1 LSERTHDVIPDTDL
15 RYLRADCRHNPGDL
29 MTEHRRRR
37 NEIVSG
43 EEQICMTQPGSLYVY
58 ENFAPNG
65 LSDLHILKIKP
76 TTDSVE
82 HKRLHERSPYNRFEP
97 MMPEK

>member
-1 LSERTHDVIPDTDL
+1 MIPDADL
-15 RYLRADCRHNPGDL
+15 PHLGADCRHDPGDL
-29 MTEHRRRR
+29 VTKHRRRR

-43 EEQICMTQPGSLYVY
+43 EEQISVTQPGRLYVY

-65 LSDLHILKIKP
+65 HRNADVLEVKP

-82 HKRLHERSPYNRFEP
+82 HKRLHERPPYNRFEP
-97 MMPEK
+97 TDRPRRPEK